1 MENQGILKLHKPI
14 KVNGMERREFLYD
27 FDALTTRDI
36 MSLGKGRAAM
46 GLGNATSQEL
56 DTYAQLALF
65 MRAAIRADS
74 ELDESDLE
82 RMSGRDAIRAQ
93 RLGRDFFLA
102 DMLEEVSEDEE
113 PDTSDE
119 SSEI

>member
-1 MENQGILKLHKPI
+1 MENQGILQLHRPI
-14 KVNGMERREFLYD
+14 KVNGVERTEILYD
-27 FDALTTRDI
+27 FDALTTRDV
-36 MSLGKGRAAM
+36 MALGKGRAAM

-74 ELDESDLE
+74 SLDEADLE

-102 DMLEEVSEDEE
+102 DMLEEVSEDED

-119 SSEI
+119 SLEI